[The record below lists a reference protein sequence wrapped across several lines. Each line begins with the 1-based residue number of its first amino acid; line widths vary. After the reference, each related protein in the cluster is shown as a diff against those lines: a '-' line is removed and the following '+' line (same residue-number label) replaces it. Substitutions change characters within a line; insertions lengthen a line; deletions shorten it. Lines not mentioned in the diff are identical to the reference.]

1 MSAPTFDV
9 TYAEQRNRLTVAF
22 RIILGIPHLIVAQ
35 LWGYVVQILAVI
47 QWFIILFTGKRN
59 EGIWNFQSSWWHY
72 YGRVNSYTSL
82 LHDVFPP
89 FGTEAGSVP
98 VQTTITNDEPVN
110 RLTNALR
117 IIWVI
122 PAAIIG
128 ILLFIAA
135 FVVEVISWFAIVIT
149 GKHPRGMWDFI
160 LKAMRYM
167 MQLQAYSLL
176 MTDSYPKYG

>member
-9 TYAEQRNRLTVAF
+9 TFTEQRNRLTVAF

-35 LWGYVVQILAVI
+35 LWGYVVQLLGVI

-59 EGIWNFQSSWWHY
+59 DSIWQFQKSWWQY
-72 YGRVNSYTSL
+72 YARVNSYTSL

-89 FGTEAGSVP
+89 FGNDAGSVP

-122 PAAIIG
+122 PAVIIG
-128 ILLFIAA
+128 ILLFVAA

-160 LKAMRYM
+160 HKAMRYM

>member
-35 LWGYVVQILAVI
+35 LWGYVVQLLAVI

-59 EGIWNFQSSWWHY
+59 DGIWNFQTSWWQY
-72 YGRVNSYTSL
+72 YARVNAYTSL

-89 FGTEAGSVP
+89 FGTDAGNVP

-122 PAAIIG
+122 PAVIIG

-149 GKHPRGMWDFI
+149 GSHPLGMWDFI
-160 LKAMRYM
+160 HKAMRYM

>member
-47 QWFIILFTGKRN
+47 QWFIVLFTGKRN

-98 VQTTITNDEPVN
+98 VQTHDHQRRAGQQADQCAAHHLGHPGCDHRHSAV
-110 RLTNALR
+110 RRCLR
-117 IIWVI
+117 
-122 PAAIIG
+122 G
-128 ILLFIAA
+128 RGHL
-135 FVVEVISWFAIVIT
+135 VVRHRHHGQAS
-149 GKHPRGMWDFI
+149 RGMWDFI
-160 LKAMRYM
+160 HKAMRYM